1 MGIGNDLCTPIS
13 SSHFHRIT
21 NHPFTRWGRY
31 PSIIRICIDLI
42 HDRIFASRIRTR
54 TVILLIVFTD
64 PNVLYES
71 IRTLYPSTWATN
83 EKHDRSRATTEEIYG
98 WIKLPSTTEDRC
110 RHTKSGYMKRKCMTK
125 HMITEFSVSLIYIFI
140 NAISVINAAITL
152 WTTWLT
158 SRRNYYN
165 CKMMKNEMRTID
177 KKFIVKQ

>member
-54 TVILLIVFTD
+54 TVILLVVFTD

-98 WIKLPSTTEDRC
+98 WIKLPSTIQKIDEAYQKLLYEKKMYDEAHDLRFFGKLNI
-110 RHTKSGYMKRKCMTK
+110 H
-125 HMITEFSVSLIYIFI
+125 IY
-140 NAISVINAAITL
+140 
-152 WTTWLT
+152 
-158 SRRNYYN
+158 
-165 CKMMKNEMRTID
+165 
-177 KKFIVKQ
+177 